1 MNAWSRKESR
11 LTSRNL
17 AQGTKRMELPFPGLQ
32 GTTLLEEQESGWKS
46 GLSLGHI
53 RFKDIFRH
61 PSGDAD

>member
-1 MNAWSRKESR
+1 
-11 LTSRNL
+11 
-17 AQGTKRMELPFPGLQ
+17 MELPFPGLQ